1 MNTGKKKTE
10 EKPMTLEERKAELE
24 AKIAEL
30 EVIQRVGE
38 ELLELAKTYTQR
50 YENYLYEDV
59 EDGYEA
65 EQAKDYN
72 GNLLYNVEDK
82 DKGYACRGVSEK
94 TLTEKGYS
102 VNDDRVKPYYRTKYK
117 KVPVK
122 LDDLDSW
129 DKPRAL
135 VNKKLAEFFTGLDPM
150 SLFED

>member
-10 EKPMTLEERKAELE
+10 GKPMTLEERKAELE
-24 AKIAEL
+24 AKVAEL

-59 EDGYEA
+59 EDGYES

-72 GNLLYNVEDK
+72 GNLLYSVEDK
-82 DKGYACRGVSEK
+82 GVYECRSVSEK

-102 VNDDRVKPYYRTKYK
+102 VTDDRVKPYYRTKYK

-122 LDDLDSW
+122 LEDLDSW

-150 SLFED
+150 SLFEG